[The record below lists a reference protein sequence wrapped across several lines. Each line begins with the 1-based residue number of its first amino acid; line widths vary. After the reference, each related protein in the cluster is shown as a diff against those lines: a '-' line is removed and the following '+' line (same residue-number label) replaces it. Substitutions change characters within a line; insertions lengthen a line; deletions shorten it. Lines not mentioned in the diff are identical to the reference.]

1 MSRRLKTTGLFCRI
15 WSLFLSSVA
24 KETYDFKEPTTRSHP
39 ISEDLLAS
47 MTVDTKHAVSRF
59 IGKVVFI
66 CL

>member
-1 MSRRLKTTGLFCRI
+1 MVS
-15 WSLFLSSVA
+15 FLSSVA